1 MPMASRS
8 AAGQPTGRRAR
19 SLIIVARDQP
29 DLWQSLKDHFPANEK
44 IEPILDRRRWER
56 RQRIQGCEPDRRGP
70 DRRHPLSIGHD
81 LRARQFVLVRRKS
94 KRFEA

>member
-1 MPMASRS
+1 MRTASRS
-8 AAGQPTGRRAR
+8 AAGQPTGRGVR

-29 DLWQSLKDHFPANEK
+29 DLWQSLKEHFATNAD

-56 RQRIQGCEPDRRGP
+56 RQRIQWCEPDQRER
-70 DRRHPLSIGHD
+70 DRRRPPSIEHD
-81 LRARQFVLVRRKS
+81 LRARPFVLVRRKS

>member
-70 DRRHPLSIGHD
+70 DRRRAPSIEHD
-81 LRARQFVLVRRKS
+81 LRARPFALVRRNS